1 MNRRQVLKT
10 TAAAGLA
17 LVTAG
22 CGRGTGS
29 GSGSGSGTGNRGG
42 LRFGRRRGPGD
53 IAGLIAADERFST
66 LAAAVRA
73 AGLTGTL
80 QAPGPYTLFAP
91 TNEAFA
97 ALPQGTMESLMLPAN
112 REMLIRILSYHLV
125 PGRHGTAEYAGQA
138 INVPTVEGNTLFVD
152 GTQGGLI
159 VNNARVTEA
168 DIAAANGIVHAVD
181 TVLLP

>member
-1 MNRRQVLKT
+1 MNRRQVLTT
-10 TAAAGLA
+10 TAAAGLS
-17 LVTAG
+17 LMTAG
-22 CGRGTGS
+22 CGRGT

-80 QAPGPYTLFAP
+80 QAKGPYTLFAP
-91 TNEAFA
+91 INEAFA

-159 VNNARVTEA
+159 VNNARV
-168 DIAAANGIVHAVD
+168 IAADMPASNGIVHAVD
-181 TVLLP
+181 AVLLP